1 MGKNKIKFSLPHF
14 WRYPSENNFAS
25 RPIEIVASSEM
36 AHPFTTSVPLEDE
49 LGDVLDKAMRRAGL
63 TDESLA
69 ARSGVRAGRILDA
82 IDYRSELT
90 SEEVRKLAAVLGLN
104 EVGLCALAAGSYP
117 TPEIGPLPFCVWP
130 LRMPHGIGV
139 VNAYLVGECGG
150 SRAVLFDTGAGL
162 MALDAVWPSAIRE
175 IDAVFLTHIE
185 PEHAG
190 GLCDVVARFGVTSA
204 FIPRGAEA
212 PCGRAVGEGE
222 VKKFGPFEITTYTT
236 PGHAAAHNCY
246 VVRSVAAPHG
256 GTLLVSGDLVFAG
269 SAGGGYFS
277 HEQLRANLQRVLG
290 VVPRATV
297 IAPGHGPF
305 TTVENELHYN
315 PFVV

>member
-1 MGKNKIKFSLPHF
+1 MTNSHTL
-14 WRYPSENNFAS
+14 A
-25 RPIEIVASSEM
+25 
-36 AHPFTTSVPLEDE
+36 VPLEDE

-69 ARSGVRAGRILDA
+69 VRAGVRAGRILDA

-90 SEEVRKLAAVLGLN
+90 IEELRRLAAVLELN
-104 EVGLCALAAGSYP
+104 EVGLCALASGSYP
-117 TPEIGPLPFCVWP
+117 RPEIGALPFCVWP

-139 VNAYLVGECGG
+139 VNAYLVGECGS

-162 MALDAVWPSAIRE
+162 MALEAVWPGAVRE
-175 IDAVFLTHIE
+175 LDAVFLTHVE

-190 GLCDVVARFGVTSA
+190 GLCDVVARFGVTAA
-204 FIPRGAEA
+204 FIPRGAQA

-222 VKKFGPFEITTYTT
+222 VKQFGPLEITTYTT

-246 VVRSVAAPHG
+246 VVRAPGARHG
-256 GTLLVSGDLVFAG
+256 GALLVSGDLVFAG

-277 HEQLRANLQRVLG
+277 HEQLRANLQRILG

-297 IAPGHGPF
+297 IAPGHGPL
-305 TTVENELHYN
+305 TTVENEQRYN
-315 PFVV
+315 PFIV